1 MNKNPAMNYMNYDNH
16 VKKHKNIEYLSY
28 TKNCNELCERI
39 YRINKFSYRNDILNL
54 QNDSS

>member
-1 MNKNPAMNYMNYDNH
+1 MNYDNH